1 MNAYVILDSE
11 ENYVEERKFY
21 ILLWNLTNPVLPV
34 V

>member
-11 ENYVEERKFY
+11 ENYVEEEKFY
-21 ILLWNLTNPVLPV
+21 ILLWNQTNPGLPV